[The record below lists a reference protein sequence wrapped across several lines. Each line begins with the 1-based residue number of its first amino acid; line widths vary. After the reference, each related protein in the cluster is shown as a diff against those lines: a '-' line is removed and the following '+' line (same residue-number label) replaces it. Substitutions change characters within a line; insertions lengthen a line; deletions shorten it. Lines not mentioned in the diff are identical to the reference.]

1 MWIKPLEDNWEDIYD
16 QVAVI
21 LLKLNS
27 LEDVF
32 KDILEVTSSKNW

>member
-1 MWIKPLEDNWEDIYD
+1 MWFKPLEYNWEDIYD

-27 LEDVF
+27 LKDIF
-32 KDILEVTSSKNW
+32 KDILEITSTKNW